1 MQEDRAM
8 IIALGALNWLIANDD
23 LRDIFLGSSGLSP
36 DDLRSSAGEPE
47 LLGSVL
53 DFILMDDK
61 WVIACCDAQSLPYED
76 LQVARFS
83 LPGGEQVHWT

>member
-23 LRDIFLGSSGLSP
+23 LRDVFLGSSGLSP
-36 DDLRSSAGEPE
+36 DDLKSSAGEPE

-61 WVIACCDAQSLPYED
+61 WVIACGDAQSLPYED
-76 LQVARFS
+76 LQMARMS